1 MFENS
6 KEALRARIRPTS
18 GHLAELRGDLQNR
31 LQHFKT
37 HRAPA
42 EQDALE
48 QDFARVLHAWGIE
61 DAAHIPAV
69 LRELRLRL
77 LIFAL
82 PVLACG
88 IAVMVNGSGVA
99 WLALL
104 LVALPC
110 AFGMLTTCWRLSVLS
125 RCRFQPFNTWL
136 GRCLCSLVGLAQ
148 ERP

>member
-1 MFENS
+1 MFENA
-6 KEALRARIRPTS
+6 KEALRARIAPTS
-18 GHLAELRGDLQNR
+18 SHLAALRGDLRKR
-31 LQHFKT
+31 LQHFKA
-37 HRAPA
+37 HREAA
-42 EQDALE
+42 EQSALE
-48 QDFARVLHAWGIE
+48 HDFAQVLRAWGIE

-125 RCRFQPFNTWL
+125 RCRFQPFTRWL
-136 GRCLCSLVGLAQ
+136 WSCLSFTQKGV
-148 ERP
+148 

>member
-1 MFENS
+1 MFENA
-6 KEALRARIRPTS
+6 KEALRARIAPTS
-18 GHLAELRGDLQNR
+18 SHLAALRGDLRKR
-31 LQHFKT
+31 LQHFKA
-37 HRAPA
+37 HREAA
-42 EQDALE
+42 EQSALE
-48 QDFARVLHAWGIE
+48 HDFAQVLRAWGIE

-82 PVLACG
+82 PVLACA
-88 IAVMVNGSGVA
+88 IALMVNGSGAV

-125 RCRFQPFNTWL
+125 RCRFQPFTRWL
-136 GRCLCSLVGLAQ
+136 WSCLSFTQKGV
-148 ERP
+148 

>member
-1 MFENS
+1 MFENT
-6 KEALRARIRPTS
+6 KKALGARIAPTS
-18 GHLAELRGDLQNR
+18 THLAALRGDLRSR
-31 LQHFKT
+31 LQHFKAN
-37 HRAPA
+37 RAPE
-42 EQDALE
+42 EQDVME
-48 QDFARVLHAWGIE
+48 KDFARVLQAWGIE
-61 DAAHIPAV
+61 DAEHIPAV

>member
-61 DAAHIPAV
+61 DAEHIPAV

-125 RCRFQPFNTWL
+125 RCRFLSFTRW
-136 GRCLCSLVGLAQ
+136 LCSLVGLAQ
-148 ERP
+148 KGA

>member
-1 MFENS
+1 MFDS
-6 KEALRARIRPTS
+6 FKEAIRARVQPTS
-18 GHLAELRGDLQNR
+18 AHLASLRGDLRNR
-31 LQHFKT
+31 LRYFRS
-37 HRAPA
+37 HRNAA
-42 EQDALE
+42 EQTELA
-48 QDFARVLHAWGIE
+48 QDFVQVLRAWGIE
-61 DAAHIPAV
+61 DAEHIPAV